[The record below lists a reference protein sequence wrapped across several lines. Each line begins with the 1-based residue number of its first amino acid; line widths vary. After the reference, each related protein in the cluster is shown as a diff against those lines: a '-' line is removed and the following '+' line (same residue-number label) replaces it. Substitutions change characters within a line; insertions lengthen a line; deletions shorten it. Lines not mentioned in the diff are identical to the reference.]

1 MDSLS
6 GLAAFV
12 RAAEAQS
19 FVGAGRALGVSSSA
33 VGKSVARLEEKLGVR
48 LFQRSTRHVRLTAEG
63 ELFYERCRR
72 ILDDI
77 DDAEAELAQSRATP
91 RGKLRVSLPVIGYR
105 MLLPILPDFM
115 QRYPEVELDLDFS
128 DRMVDVIEEGWDAVV
143 RSGPLAD
150 SRLMARPLGPFR
162 LLVVGSPGYLRERGT
177 PQSPEELPQHACL
190 RYRFPSTGKLQTWA
204 LDGAPAGQDWPPVS
218 AMSCNNIEA
227 LICAASQ
234 DQGLA
239 YLPDFIVRD
248 ALAAGRLQTVLT
260 PYLNQTGLFHVVWP
274 SSRQLSPKLRVFVDF
289 LCQRLFAP
297 PDGTA
302 AAKPTRRADGGTPTS
317 RPAG

>member
-6 GLAAFV
+6 SLAAFV

-77 DDAEAELAQSRATP
+77 DDAEAELAQSRAAP
-91 RGKLRVSLPVIGYR
+91 RGKLRVSLPVVGYR

-128 DRMVDVIEEGWDAVV
+128 DRMVDVIEEGLDAVV

-177 PQSPEELPQHACL
+177 PQSPEDLAHHACL

-204 LDGAPAGQDWPPVS
+204 LDGVPAGQDWPPSS

-234 DQGLA
+234 NQGLA

-248 ALAAGRLQTVLT
+248 ALAAGRLQIVLE
-260 PYLNQTGLFHVVWP
+260 PYLGQTGMFHVLWP

-289 LCQRLFAP
+289 LCQRMFAP
-297 PDGTA
+297 PGEA
-302 AAKPTRRADGGTPTS
+302 ALPTRRADGGTPTS
-317 RPAG
+317 RPTG

>member
-77 DDAEAELAQSRATP
+77 DDAEAELALSRATP

-128 DRMVDVIEEGWDAVV
+128 DRMVDVIEEGLDAVV

-177 PQSPEELPQHACL
+177 PQSPEDLAQHACL
-190 RYRFPSTGKLQTWA
+190 RYRFPSTGKLQAWA
-204 LDGAPAGQDWPPVS
+204 LDGAPAGQDWPPSS

-248 ALAAGRLQTVLT
+248 ALAAGRLQTVLA

-289 LCQRLFAP
+289 LCQRLFARP
-297 PDGTA
+297 EEGA
-302 AAKPTRRADGGTPTS
+302 VVLPTRRAGGGTPTS

>member
-1 MDSLS
+1 MDSLNS
-6 GLAAFV
+6 LAAFV

-19 FVGAGRALGVSSSA
+19 FVGAGRVLGVSSSA

-77 DDAEAELAQSRATP
+77 DDAEAELAHSRATP
-91 RGKLRVSLPVIGYR
+91 RGKLRVSLPVVGCR

-162 LLVVGSPGYLRERGT
+162 LLVVASPGYLRERGT
-177 PQSPEELPQHACL
+177 PQSPDELAQHACL

-204 LDGAPAGQDWPPVS
+204 LDGAPAGQDWPPSS

-248 ALAAGRLQTVLT
+248 ALAAGRLQTVLA

-297 PDGTA
+297 PDEGA
-302 AAKPTRRADGGTPTS
+302 VVLSTRRAGGGTPTS